1 MLAAL
6 SHPCFKANWM
16 EDPVE
21 KQDAIWKLKEL
32 LNDAATPVVEKSS
45 ASLSEDFL
53 LFDENNSSKQEEVD
67 FYLRDPEKDIAM
79 LDRYPQIKNIFLKYN
94 TPIPTSAPVERL
106 FSQAAVVL
114 TVRLNRLS
122 DLLLE
127 MLILLKISFNM

>member
-1 MLAAL
+1 
-6 SHPCFKANWM
+6 M

-94 TPIPTSAPVERL
+94 TPIPTSAPVDRL

-114 TVRLNRLS
+114 TVRRNRLS

>member
-94 TPIPTSAPVERL
+94 TPIPTSAPVDRL

-114 TVRLNRLS
+114 TVRRNRLS

>member
-94 TPIPTSAPVERL
+94 TPIPTSAPVDRL

-114 TVRLNRLS
+114 TVRRNRLS

-127 MLILLKISFNM
+127 MLILLKI

>member
-94 TPIPTSAPVERL
+94 
-106 FSQAAVVL
+106 
-114 TVRLNRLS
+114 
-122 DLLLE
+122 
-127 MLILLKISFNM
+127 KK

>member
-1 MLAAL
+1 
-6 SHPCFKANWM
+6 M

-94 TPIPTSAPVERL
+94 TPIPTSAPVDRL

-114 TVRLNRLS
+114 TVRRNRLS

-127 MLILLKISFNM
+127 MLILLKI